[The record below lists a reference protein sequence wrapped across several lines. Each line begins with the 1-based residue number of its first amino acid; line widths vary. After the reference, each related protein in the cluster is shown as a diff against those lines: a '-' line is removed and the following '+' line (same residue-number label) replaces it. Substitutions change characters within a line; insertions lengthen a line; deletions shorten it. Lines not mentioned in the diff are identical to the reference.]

1 MPHRIGGSTARDSAR
16 SGSDALQKLKRG
28 DITLEEYLDARVER
42 ALVRLGRL
50 VTEEERSVLR
60 EVAREHAM
68 SDPVVQAYVQ
78 RALGRVADF
87 EP

>member
-68 SDPVVQAYVQ
+68 SDPVVHAYVQ